1 MLIKNI
7 FSLNVGFIYFC
18 MTSYIY
24 FKVAVRTFDD
34 SQTHEQMLAFKLKIT
49 ALENRIKVVEL
60 NQASELNS
68 IILPDTGIIAS
79 DYSFIIGVAILI
91 IFCSI
96 AFVSSRHPLN
106 SLIDS
111 SPLVNPLTGALGVSN
126 SFSKPYSE
134 LIFQD
139 GPLYELIAG
148 NGVEPGLLKEV
159 GFLKVTQVTEDAI
172 NMINNINL

>member
-1 MLIKNI
+1 M
-7 FSLNVGFIYFC
+7 
-18 MTSYIY
+18 
-24 FKVAVRTFDD
+24 
-34 SQTHEQMLAFKLKIT
+34 
-49 ALENRIKVVEL
+49 
-60 NQASELNS
+60 
-68 IILPDTGIIAS
+68 
-79 DYSFIIGVAILI
+79 
-91 IFCSI
+91 
-96 AFVSSRHPLN
+96 SSRHPLN